1 VMQIVKMT
9 MMMMAIACLVVVIGT
24 GTTIIS
30 VWKAPGMIG
39 LFLSDLNLHSS
50 GDRG

>member
-1 VMQIVKMT
+1 
-9 MMMMAIACLVVVIGT
+9 MMMAIACLVVVIG
-24 GTTIIS
+24 IITLGIN
-30 VWKAPGMIG
+30 VWQAPGMIG